1 MGLEGERR
9 RWRVRLRDDPGRIHG
24 AGTMLDERHLVTC
37 AHVVERCGGPR
48 ARIPVDFVGLPATAS
63 GHATVVAGGW
73 VPPTDDERGDIAL
86 LRLEE
91 PAAGVFGAPLHRM
104 SLRDHQLVRAY
115 GFPAGADDGLWTFG
129 RLVGEGGPGCE
140 WIQLNKTAEAEPI
153 EPGFSGTAVLDEATG
168 VAVGMIVGKYT
179 GEGGRVAWMIPVETM
194 LGHLPRLREWS
205 TGEPAVDDSF
215 VRPDG
220 AVDASFV
227 QQLRD
232 WLADTGS
239 GAVWVV
245 VTGGET
251 SAIANALRLAVVHAD
266 RERSF
271 SAPKPPADAGD
282 PPPAGA
288 VDLAVDASGKT
299 ADEVSRCIED
309 RFGGIVDAV
318 TRSGRGRTLVVD
330 GIDDAAERDRLVH
343 EVLTPLVER
352 ADRLGL
358 RLVLAFRRESSP
370 GVMVVR
376 SIPGVSRPA
385 EGDLSGRLDVLTKDL
400 DELAAIEEFQA
411 TVAARF
417 TGVEPVRP
425 RANRLRAGADLL
437 RAAEAEGDL
446 DWVARHLGDCE
457 RKVAPAVEDGREQR
471 AVLDRLLARRAELR
485 ARLDGYAE
493 MARNHDL
500 VEDPELDRAYG
511 LAWNALWVAPCDLDV
526 AEQALKTYAA
536 AVRRRIGSRP

>member
-24 AGTMLDERHLVTC
+24 AGTMLDERHLLTC
-37 AHVVERCGGPR
+37 AHVVEQCGGPE
-48 ARIPVDFVGLPATAS
+48 ARIAVDFVGLPGTGS
-63 GHATVVAGGW
+63 GHATVVADGW
-73 VPPTDDERGDIAL
+73 VPETDDERGDIAL
-86 LRLEE
+86 LRLDE
-91 PAAGVFGAPLHRM
+91 PAAGVSGAPLHRM

-115 GFPAGADDGLWTFG
+115 GFPAGADAGLWTFG

-168 VAVGMIVGKYT
+168 VVVGMIVGRYT

-205 TGEPAVDDSF
+205 TGEPAVDESF

-220 AVDASFV
+220 AVDVSFV
-227 QQLRD
+227 RRLRN
-232 WLADTGS
+232 WLSDPGS

-245 VTGGET
+245 VTGGEE
-251 SAIANALRLAVVHAD
+251 SATANALRLGVVHAD

-271 SAPKPPADAGD
+271 GAPRPPADAGD

-299 ADEVSRCIED
+299 ADEVSGRIED
-309 RFGGIVDAV
+309 RFGGVDAA
-318 TRSGRGRTLVVD
+318 TRPRRDRTLVVD
-330 GIDDAAERDRLVH
+330 GIDDAAEPDRLVR
-343 EVLTPLVER
+343 EVLAPLIGR

-370 GVMVVR
+370 GVTVVR
-376 SIPGVSRPA
+376 SIPDVSRPA
-385 EGDLSGRLDVLTKDL
+385 EDDLSGRLDVLTKDL

-411 TVAARF
+411 TVANRF
-417 TGVEPVRP
+417 TGAEPVRP
-425 RANRLRAGADLL
+425 RANRLRAGANLL

-446 DWVARHLGDCE
+446 DWVARHLGECE
-457 RKVAPAVEDGREQR
+457 RKVALAVEDGRERR

-485 ARLDGYAE
+485 ARLDGYSE
-493 MARNHDL
+493 MARNHGL
-500 VEDPELDRAYG
+500 VEDPELDRTYG
-511 LAWNALWVAPCDLDV
+511 LAWNALWVAPGDLDA
-526 AEQALKTYAA
+526 AERALKTYAA
-536 AVRRRIGSRP
+536 AVRRRIWSRP

>member
-1 MGLEGERR
+1 MGLEAERR

-24 AGTMLDERHLVTC
+24 AGTMLDERHLLTC
-37 AHVVERCGGPR
+37 AHVVERCGGPQ
-48 ARIPVDFVGLPATAS
+48 ARIPVDFVGLPGTAS
-63 GHATVVAGGW
+63 GHATVVADGW
-73 VPPTDDERGDIAL
+73 KPPTDDERGDIAL
-86 LRLEE
+86 LRLDE

-115 GFPAGADDGLWTFG
+115 GFPAGADAGLWTFG

-140 WIQLNKTAEAEPI
+140 WIQLNKTADAEPI

-168 VAVGMIVGKYT
+168 VVVGMIVGKYT

-205 TGEPAVDDSF
+205 TGEPAVDESF

-232 WLADTGS
+232 WLSDPGS

-245 VTGGET
+245 VTGGEE
-251 SAIANALRLAVVHAD
+251 SATANALRLGVVHAD

-271 SAPKPPADAGD
+271 GAPRPPADAGD

-299 ADEVSRCIED
+299 ADEVSGRIED
-309 RFGGIVDAV
+309 RFGVDAA

-330 GIDDAAERDRLVH
+330 GIDDAAEPDRLVH
-343 EVLTPLVER
+343 EVLAPLAGR

-370 GVMVVR
+370 GVTVVR
-376 SIPGVSRPA
+376 SLSGVSRPA
-385 EGDLSGRLDVLTKDL
+385 DGDLSGRLDVLTKDL

-411 TVAARF
+411 TVAYRF
-417 TGVEPVRP
+417 TGAEPVRP
-425 RANRLRAGADLL
+425 RANRLRAGVNLL

-457 RKVAPAVEDGREQR
+457 RKVAPAVDDGREQR
-471 AVLDRLLARRAELR
+471 VVLDRLLARRAELR

-493 MARNHDL
+493 MARNHGL

-511 LAWNALWVAPCDLDV
+511 LAWEALFVGPCDPAA
-526 AEQALKTYAA
+526 AEQALRTYAA
-536 AVRRRIGSRP
+536 AVHDRIGSRP